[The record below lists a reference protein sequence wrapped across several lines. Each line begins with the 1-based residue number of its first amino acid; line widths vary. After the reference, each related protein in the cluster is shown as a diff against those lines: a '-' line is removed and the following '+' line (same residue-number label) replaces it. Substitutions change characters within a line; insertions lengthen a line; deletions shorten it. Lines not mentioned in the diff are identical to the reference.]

1 MWTNPIIAFL
11 IVSFAASSFSFA
23 QTVSPAPA
31 LPKDSYVG
39 DEACRSC
46 HADKSASFLLT
57 SHHLTSQLPAKN
69 TIAGKFDEGQ
79 NILKT
84 SNPELYFKMEANEH
98 GFFQTALAGIPPYT
112 IPRTERIDLVI
123 GSGGKGQTYLYWK
136 NDLLFQLPVSYWTE
150 LKGWA
155 NSPGYRDGS
164 ADFRRPIP
172 PRCLDCH
179 ATYFKSLAPPP
190 NRYAKTGFVLG
201 ISCEK
206 CHGPGSEHVALQ
218 RSKAPAS
225 SGEAIVNPA
234 RLSRDRQMDVCAL
247 CHAGLGELT
256 AAPFSY
262 VPGEPLDQYL
272 KLPSLDPNAHV
283 DVHGSQVELLKKSRC
298 YQSSESMTCSTC
310 HNVHEVQRDLAAFSA
325 RCLSCHKVENCGVFP
340 KMGKE
345 IAHNCIDCHM
355 PEQQTDLI
363 VADTNGRKVKPEVRN
378 HWIKVY
384 PVN

>member
-1 MWTNPIIAFL
+1 VRPGGYA
-11 IVSFAASSFSFA
+11 
-23 QTVSPAPA
+23 
-31 LPKDSYVG
+31 G

-46 HADKSASFLLT
+46 HQEKASTF
-57 SHHLTSQLPAKN
+57 SHTAHHVTSQLPSRN
-69 TIAGKFDEGQ
+69 TIAGKFDDAE

-84 SNPELYFKMEANEH
+84 ANPELYFKMEANDH
-98 GFFQTALAGIPPYT
+98 GFFETAISGIPPDT

-155 NSPGYRDGS
+155 NSPGYRDGG

-179 ATYFKSLAPPP
+179 ATYFESLAPPP
-190 NRYAKTGFVLG
+190 NRYGKTGFVLG

-206 CHGPGSEHVALQ
+206 CHGPGAEHVTLQ
-218 RSKAPAS
+218 NSKLQNAKAAAPV
-225 SGEAIVNPA
+225 GQAIVNPA
-234 RLSRDRQMDVCAL
+234 KLSRDRQMDVCAL

-262 VPGEPLDQYL
+262 APGEPLDQYL
-272 KLPSLDPNAHV
+272 KLPPLDPEAHV
-283 DVHGSQVELLKKSRC
+283 DVHGSQVELLKRSRC
-298 YQSSESMTCSTC
+298 YQSSGITCSTC
-310 HNVHEVQRDLAAFSA
+310 HDVHEVQRDLAAFSN
-325 RCLSCHKVENCGVFP
+325 RCLSCHKEESCGVFP
-340 KMGKE
+340 KMGRE
-345 IAHNCIDCHM
+345 IARNCIDCHM
-355 PEQQTDLI
+355 PNQQTDLI

-384 PVN
+384 PSN